1 MEKRD
6 AHVQQDGET
15 AFVHQ
20 HLVVQF
26 KAVYIIIRPHDA
38 DFGQQLATVQ
48 PHLLPSDLD
57 LFIQDGIFGT
67 GTDIG
72 NLDIHPLFDCRII
85 TGNTDIGDKRFP
97 DQMAKIHSRQ
107 PQGVLRFTDG
117 EFAFVQLH
125 LHFQDIV
132 LRFQAMFV
140 SALDIRQQFP
150 EHSVIFIRHLFHLL
164 RLHDQGIGF
173 VCFEDHFRRRQR
185 LVHLGHLFPQDRHP
199 VGSPD
204 LTAHI
209 KRLLDPDSAHVDC
222 PDFIIEI
229 DTGEMGINA
238 CRDQVPGCIIQN
250 NGHFATFN
258 SESAVRRTVKGHPVS
273 GKVREEIPFI
283 AFHRVQGTFG
293 LFHRCR
299 HFLIILQRHFPALL
313 QAQRLLCEKRRR
325 AENRQQD
332 NRYFLHQSTCLI

>member
-1 MEKRD
+1 M
-6 AHVQQDGET
+6 T
-15 AFVHQ
+15 
-20 HLVVQF
+20 
-26 KAVYIIIRPHDA
+26 
-38 DFGQQLATVQ
+38 
-48 PHLLPSDLD
+48 
-57 LFIQDGIFGT
+57 
-67 GTDIG
+67 
-72 NLDIHPLFDCRII
+72 
-85 TGNTDIGDKRFP
+85 
-97 DQMAKIHSRQ
+97 KIHSRQ
-107 PQGVLRFTDG
+107 PQGVLCFTDG

-150 EHSVIFIRHLFHLL
+150 EHSVIFIR
-164 RLHDQGIGF
+164 
-173 VCFEDHFRRRQR
+173 R

-209 KRLLDPDSAHVDC
+209 KRLLNPDSTHVDC

-250 NGHFATFN
+250 DGHFATFN
-258 SESAVRRTVKGHPVS
+258 SESAVRRTVKAHPVS
-273 GKVREEIPFI
+273 GKVREEVPFI
-283 AFHRVQGTFG
+283 AFHRIQGTFG